1 MSEIKPPRILGL
13 LLALLGAT
21 TVIGGVNLLL
31 MNDSPYFFVIGI
43 GMLISGLLLA
53 RGKKVGAYAYAGTLA
68 IIILW
73 SLFEVGF
80 DVSQLLPRIVVPSL
94 IGAYIFSGKVKP
106 RLV

>member
-31 MNDSPYFFVIGI
+31 MNDSPYFCVIGI

-53 RGKKVGAYAYAGTLA
+53 RGKKVGAYAYAGTLS
-68 IIILW
+68 IIVLW
-73 SLFEVGF
+73 SLLEVGL
-80 DVSQLLPRIVVPSL
+80 DISLLLPRIVVPSL
-94 IGAYIFSGKVKP
+94 IGAYIFSNKVKS